1 MFWQRVYINILRT
14 AISITPGCIAILKMQ
29 KVFFIYLL
37 ISIFL
42 IKKIVKKKKKT
53 TLFRDLKTKPH
64 NTVEPR
70 NVVAQ
75 LALAKGIKQMTAST
89 WAINHLIIA
98 IIVALFA

>member
-1 MFWQRVYINILRT
+1 MYSDIKN
-14 AISITPGCIAILKMQ
+14 AKG
-29 KVFFIYLL
+29 VFHLL
-37 ISIFL
+37 TNKHFFN
-42 IKKIVKKKKKT
+42 KKNCKKKKKT

>member
-1 MFWQRVYINILRT
+1 MYSDIKN
-14 AISITPGCIAILKMQ
+14 AKG
-29 KVFFIYLL
+29 VFHLL
-37 ISIFL
+37 TNKHFFN
-42 IKKIVKKKKKT
+42 KKIVKKKKEEN
-53 TLFRDLKTKPH
+53 LKTKPH